1 MDSKHGWGVVKFFIL
16 PLATAVPGWQYVPKE
31 EEEKEKLCQYIS
43 MIPPYI
49 LGSSDVLK
57 KIRIYRLDTE
67 QVVAVHRH
75 WWNNQTCNH

>member
-16 PLATAVPGWQYVPKE
+16 PLATAVPGWQYVPEE

-57 KIRIYRLDTE
+57 NKNVKRTNGWCRGS
-67 QVVAVHRH
+67 APHKRRVH
-75 WWNNQTCNH
+75 T